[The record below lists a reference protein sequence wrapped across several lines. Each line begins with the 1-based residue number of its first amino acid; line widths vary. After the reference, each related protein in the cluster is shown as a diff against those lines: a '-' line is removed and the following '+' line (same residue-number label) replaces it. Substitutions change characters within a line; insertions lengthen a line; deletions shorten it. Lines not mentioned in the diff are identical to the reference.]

1 MTPFLAAFAAT
12 FIAEMGDKTQLV
24 TLTLSSRMSPKRV
37 FLGAMAALALV
48 TGLGVAVGGLVGDVL
63 PAYAAALAGGIFFIV
78 MGIFSYTRKD
88 AGPAVRTSRK
98 SASVQAFGLIFLA
111 EMGDKTQ
118 LTALALTAT
127 YGAPLLV
134 FAGAM
139 LGQALNH
146 GLAAFL
152 GARYLS
158 LLSPKFLK
166 TATLLV
172 FLFFGLLMIYGG
184 LQEIM

>member
-24 TLTLSSRMSPKRV
+24 TLTLSSRLPPKRV

-48 TGLGVAVGGLVGDVL
+48 TGLGVALGGVVAELM
-63 PAYAAALAGGIFFIV
+63 PPYAIALAGGIFFIV
-78 MGIFSYTRKD
+78 MGIFSYIRPEEGPRVR
-88 AGPAVRTSRK
+88 AGGRGA
-98 SASVQAFGLIFLA
+98 ALQAFGLVFVA

-118 LTALALTAT
+118 LAALTLTAT
-127 YGAPLLV
+127 FGAPLPV

-139 LGQALNH
+139 LGQAINH

-152 GARYLS
+152 GGRYLS
-158 LLSPKFLK
+158 LLPPRLLHN
-166 TATLLV
+166 AALLV
-172 FLFFGLLMIYGG
+172 FLFFGGLLIYGG
-184 LQEIM
+184 LREM

>member
-1 MTPFLAAFAAT
+1 MSPFFAAFAAT

-24 TLTLSSRMSPKRV
+24 TLTMSSRLSPHRV
-37 FLGAMAALALV
+37 FIGAMAALALV
-48 TGLGVAVGGLVGDVL
+48 TGLGVAMGGIVGEIM
-63 PAYAAALAGGIFFIV
+63 PAYAAALAGGTFFIV
-78 MGIFSYTRKD
+78 MGIFSYFSPEHGPTVK
-88 AGPAVRTSRK
+88 AGRRSAVAQT
-98 SASVQAFGLIFLA
+98 FGLVFLA

-118 LTALALTAT
+118 LAALALTAT
-127 YGAPLLV
+127 FGAPLHV

-158 LLSPKFLK
+158 LLSPKVLK

-172 FLFFGLLMIYGG
+172 FLFFGIIMIFGG
-184 LQEIM
+184 LREL

>member
-1 MTPFLAAFAAT
+1 MTAFLAAFVAT

-24 TLTLSSRMSPKRV
+24 TLTLSSRLSPRLV
-37 FLGAMAALALV
+37 FTGAMAALAIV
-48 TGLGVAVGGLVGDVL
+48 TGLGVALGGVISELL
-63 PAYAAALAGGIFFIV
+63 PPYAAALAGGIFFV
-78 MGIFSYTRKD
+78 FMGFFTFFKREDRSQTKTSGRSALTQTFSL
-88 AGPAVRTSRK
+88 V
-98 SASVQAFGLIFLA
+98 FLA

-118 LTALALTAT
+118 LAAMALTAT
-127 YGAPLLV
+127 FGAPLQV

-158 LLSPKFLK
+158 LLPPRFLK
-166 TATLLV
+166 VATLLI
-172 FLFFGLLMIYGG
+172 FIFFGIIMIYGG
-184 LQEIM
+184 YLQM

>member
-24 TLTLSSRMSPKRV
+24 TLTLSSRLPPRRV
-37 FLGAMAALALV
+37 FLGAMAGLALV
-48 TGLGVAVGGLVGDVL
+48 TGLGVALGGVVGELL
-63 PAYAAALAGGIFFIV
+63 PPYAIALASGIFFIV
-78 MGIFSYTRKD
+78 MGFFTYIRPD
-88 AGPAVRTSRK
+88 QGPRVKVGGR
-98 SASVQAFGLIFLA
+98 SASLQAFGLVFVA

-127 YGAPLLV
+127 FGSPLLV

-139 LGQALNH
+139 LGQAINH

-152 GARYLS
+152 GGRYLS
-158 LLSPKFLK
+158 LLSPRLLK

-172 FLFFGLLMIYGG
+172 FLFFGLLLLYGG
-184 LQEIM
+184 LQEM

>member
-24 TLTLSSRMSPKRV
+24 TLTLSSRMSPRRV
-37 FLGAMAALALV
+37 FVGAMAALALV
-48 TGLGVAVGGLVGDVL
+48 TGLGVALGGVVAELM
-63 PAYAAALAGGIFFIV
+63 PPYAIALAGGIFFV
-78 MGIFSYTRKD
+78 VRGVFSYVR
-88 AGPAVRTSRK
+88 AGEGPRVRVGGR
-98 SASVQAFGLIFLA
+98 SATFQTFGLVFLA

-118 LTALALTAT
+118 LTALTLTAT
-127 YGAPLLV
+127 FGSPLLV

-139 LGQALNH
+139 LGQAINH

-152 GARYLS
+152 GGRYLS
-158 LLSPKFLK
+158 LLPPGFLK

-172 FLFFGLLMIYGG
+172 FLFFGVLLIYGG
-184 LQEIM
+184 LVEM